1 MWRVKRV
8 EKIADLEDRLDRLR
22 ERNRKAE
29 AQLKARKAR
38 LESAERAR
46 ERRLRTRRLIL
57 MGSYMEHLADRDP
70 DARARLQRGL
80 DGFLARDRDRELF
93 KLAPKEEPR
102 A

>member
-1 MWRVKRV
+1 MAVNRT
-8 EKIADLEDRLDRLR
+8 EKIADLESRLDRLR

-29 AQLKARKAR
+29 AQLRARKQR

-46 ERRLRTRRLIL
+46 ERKLRTRRLIL

-80 DGFLARDRDRELF
+80 DGFLARERDRELF
-93 KLAPKEEPR
+93 ELAPKEGSH